1 MSSDWSKALESAE
14 EYLKYDGREEP
25 LRLAT
30 NLLVP
35 GVLYQMGENDKARVQ
50 LKQFCGQTNT
60 SWYRQICETLLEE
73 QSEEALME
81 KAGTNPENILTAYTA
96 LGFQAE
102 SQGEKDRAI
111 RHYREALG
119 SYLDN
124 WIEYNLALQRYIR
137 LRNQE
142 KE

>member
-1 MSSDWSKALESAE
+1 
-14 EYLKYDGREEP
+14 
-25 LRLAT
+25 
-30 NLLVP
+30 
-35 GVLYQMGENDKARVQ
+35 
-50 LKQFCGQTNT
+50 
-60 SWYRQICETLLEE
+60 
-73 QSEEALME
+73 ME

-96 LGFQAE
+96 LGFRAE
-102 SQGEKDRAI
+102 SQGEQKLAS

-124 WIEYNLALQRYIR
+124 WIEYNLALQRYIA